1 MSKVHEQA
9 LIDAPMPEVWE
20 LVGDPRRYPEWFPR
34 VFEIQGERF
43 DEGVQ
48 FVLVSKQPLVG
59 RDEAQMLID
68 SKDEL
73 REISMHCTIS
83 GMIVRWQLTGAQ
95 GGTFVDAEFGMDPI
109 RPRDRMIDFAVGRRF
124 FRRWL
129 DEAVDG
135 LKQAAS
141 RSSTTT

>member
-1 MSKVHEQA
+1 MSKVHEQT
-9 LIDAPMPEVWE
+9 LIDAPMPVVWD
-20 LVGDPRRYPEWFPR
+20 LVGNPGRYAEWFPR
-34 VFEIQGERF
+34 VFEVQGKRF
-43 DEGVQ
+43 EEGVQ
-48 FVLVSKQPLVG
+48 FVLVSQQPLLG
-59 RDEAQMLID
+59 RDEANMLID
-68 SKDEL
+68 RRDEL

-109 RPRDRMIDFAVGRRF
+109 RPRDLIVDFTVGRRF

-135 LKQAAS
+135 LKRAATDP
-141 RSSTTT
+141 STTP

>member
-1 MSKVHEQA
+1 MSEVHAQA
-9 LIDAPMPEVWE
+9 LIDSPASTVWE
-20 LVGDPRRYPEWFPR
+20 LVGDPRRYTEWLPR

-43 DEGVQ
+43 DEGVE
-48 FVLVSKQPLVG
+48 FVLVSQQPLIG

-68 SKDEL
+68 RRDEL

-83 GMIVRWQLTGAQ
+83 GMIVRWQLTDAQ
-95 GGTFVDAEFGMDPI
+95 GGTFVNAHFGMDPI
-109 RPRDRMIDFAVGRRF
+109 RRRDRVIDFAVGRRF

-135 LKQAAS
+135 LKRAAS
-141 RSSTTT
+141 EHSIVE